1 VEIIDVR
8 KQLARHPSKEYSKRT
23 LESSIKYLVI
33 HHSATLGGDAFSFA
47 RYHVNSLDWP
57 GIGYHYVILE
67 DGTIQWTNDLNVTSY
82 HVKGYNSQSIGIC
95 LVGDFTIEILRTEQ
109 KAAARE
115 LIRNLLDRLELGI
128 DAVKGHNEFV
138 GSATACP
145 ALDMETLRQFLNME
159 QVEVYL
165 NNKKLNISAELKNG
179 ATYVAIRP
187 LGEVL
192 GFEVEWD
199 SERNRVYLI
208 KDDILEQ
215 VQQESNYYLSIINN
229 IKKIISEV

>member
-1 VEIIDVR
+1 
-8 KQLARHPSKEYSKRT
+8 
-23 LESSIKYLVI
+23 
-33 HHSATLGGDAFSFA
+33 
-47 RYHVNSLDWP
+47 
-57 GIGYHYVILE
+57 
-67 DGTIQWTNDLNVTSY
+67 
-82 HVKGYNSQSIGIC
+82 
-95 LVGDFTIEILRTEQ
+95 
-109 KAAARE
+109 
-115 LIRNLLDRLELGI
+115 
-128 DAVKGHNEFV
+128 
-138 GSATACP
+138 
-145 ALDMETLRQFLNME
+145 METLRQFLNME